1 MALVVHEVAS
11 RSEDEAISLASQVQR
26 MLMSPVTIV
35 MYMNV
40 TVTAAV
46 CNSSSDSDEDDMD
59 APEIIKKRKRRN
71 YVVHY
76 SQVILEY

>member
-1 MALVVHEVAS
+1 MKWYQDLKMKS
-11 RSEDEAISLASQVQR
+11 PEAISLASQVQR
-26 MLMSPVTIV
+26 MLMSLVTIV

-40 TVTAAV
+40 TITAAV
-46 CNSSSDSDEDDMD
+46 CNSSSDSNEDDMD
-59 APEIIKKRKRRN
+59 APEIIKKRRN